1 MPFSP
6 CWTHSEP
13 DRCADA
19 VIVVAQPAAAI
30 GALACGIGCVL
41 ASICGAVGVGPINAV
56 DPFPDV
62 ARHVEGTHP
71 RGTSG
76 MAAYVSRFLIGH
88 AAVIGEI
95 IRDQCVAPWI
105 DQIVR
110 AACRVFPFRL
120 GKQARRT
127 LYAKIAGFKPGE
139 VLTRA
144 VRPLV
149 NP

>member
-6 CWTHSEP
+6 CWTHPET

-30 GALACGIGCVL
+30 GPFARGIGSVL
-41 ASICGAVGVGPINAV
+41 ASICGAVGVGSINAAY
-56 DPFPDV
+56 PFPHV
-62 ARHVEGTHP
+62 ARHVEGAHP
-71 RGTSG
+71 RSASR
-76 MAAYVSRFLIGH
+76 MAAHVSRFLIVH
-88 AAVIGEI
+88 VAVIGEI

-120 GKQARRT
+120 GKQACRT
-127 LYAKIAGFKPGE
+127 LYAKIAGIKPGE

-149 NP
+149 NT